1 MVKGEGKSIGMRKT
15 YLIREILRDTKA
27 LLLSQFLE
35 TATAP
40 VHCVLSS
47 HVGYWEDDKGQEP
60 EDYKCHDCE
69 QKKERMTLMLYV
81 SDDIHVAIGALL
93 PDWTIH
99 QYFSYF
105 IQSDSFSKSLSQN

>member
-1 MVKGEGKSIGMRKT
+1 MRKT
-15 YLIREILRDTKA
+15 YLIREILWDTKA
-27 LLLSQFLE
+27 LLLSQFLK

-40 VHCVLSS
+40 VHCVLSR
-47 HVGYWEDDKGQEP
+47 HVGYWKDDKGQEP
-60 EDYKCHDCE
+60 ENYKCHDCE
-69 QKKERMTLMLYV
+69 QKKERMTLVLYV

-93 PDWTIH
+93 PDRTIH